1 MKSFKT
7 NKQPTSP
14 PGDVLPP
21 LTNDEFFALSER
33 AYRSA
38 LRFAAFCEGCTTES
52 LHNLYEE
59 YCQREEFYQDGPL
72 LGDEDE
78 FLEVI
83 EDQDT
88 HFENQDADHAHEEET
103 KRCLNQM
110 QCDAGMQEDLPLDS
124 PEPSFDDL
132 GEVPDGDLLN
142 ELLNAQDGKG
152 PEEPPPSPTKGTC
165 PVPGMACNLH
175 HALWTL
181 GPNATSEEV
190 FDSIFRLVMYLRHW
204 QGGCDRTWIKD
215 PRTSRRKG
223 SRLNWHQC
231 LARNRQKMLQI
242 SFTF

>member
-1 MKSFKT
+1 M
-7 NKQPTSP
+7 
-14 PGDVLPP
+14 
-21 LTNDEFFALSER
+21 
-33 AYRSA
+33 
-38 LRFAAFCEGCTTES
+38 
-52 LHNLYEE
+52 
-59 YCQREEFYQDGPL
+59 
-72 LGDEDE
+72 
-78 FLEVI
+78 I